1 MKTLLLSFLVALGV
15 LPAPVSFEREEGT
28 SNVKM
33 VETAVGKRA
42 FSKWSAF
49 LPEFARKEA
58 YRLTI
63 TPRRV
68 RIESNT
74 PEDVYRAQTALAQL
88 ERPLPC
94 GVIIDYPR
102 FAWRGAMLDISRHF
116 RDKDYILKQI
126 DALSGVK
133 LNVLHLH
140 LTDGAGWRLEIKSH
154 PELTEKTAWRSH
166 ARWRDWTQS
175 GSSYGGPYGGFLSQD
190 DVREIV
196 AYAAEHHM
204 TVVPEIEMPGHSRE
218 TVFACPWVGCKDS
231 SGDLCP
237 GKEATFTFLEEVLD
251 EVMDLFPSEYIHV
264 GGDEAGRE
272 DWSACPDCRRRMQ
285 EEGLSSEEELQSYL
299 IHRIERYLNAH
310 GRRLIG
316 WDEILEGGLSP
327 NATVMSWRGTEGGLQ
342 AIREGHD
349 AVMTPGNRCYLDK
362 VQDAPPREP
371 EGFGGYLPINT
382 IYSYDPAE
390 GIPEEDLGHL
400 LGLQRNLWHELIPEP
415 SHTEYMLYPRIF
427 AIAKT
432 GWSPASVKDLQDFR
446 ERATALAASLRERGY
461 NTFKLEEEIGDRPES
476 QSVTVHLAQGAKVT
490 YAVAWHENYPADGA
504 VTLTDGLQGG
514 WSFGDGRWQGF
525 QSDVDVTLDLGRL
538 QPVHYVTATFLASPS
553 AWVFLPDRVT
563 VEWSSDG
570 KTFHMAGTI
579 LNENP
584 DGLYIPFG
592 ITVGHDAR
600 YIRYHASRTKE
611 WLFVDEIQVY

>member
-1 MKTLLLSFLVALGV
+1 MKTLLSFLVALGV
-15 LPAPVSFEREEGT
+15 LPAPVSFEQEEGT

-74 PEDVYRAQTALAQL
+74 PEGVYRAQTTLAQL

-116 RDKDYILKQI
+116 RDKDFILKQI

-166 ARWRDWTQS
+166 ARWRDCTQS

-196 AYAAEHHM
+196 AYATEHHM

-237 GKEATFTFLEEVLD
+237 GKEATFTYLEEVLD

-299 IHRIERYLNAH
+299 IRRIERYLNAH

-400 LGLQRNLWHELIPEP
+400 LGLQGNLWHELIPEP

-427 AIAKT
+427 AIAET
-432 GWSPASVKDLQDFR
+432 G
-446 ERATALAASLRERGY
+446 
-461 NTFKLEEEIGDRPES
+461 
-476 QSVTVHLAQGAKVT
+476 
-490 YAVAWHENYPADGA
+490 
-504 VTLTDGLQGG
+504 
-514 WSFGDGRWQGF
+514 
-525 QSDVDVTLDLGRL
+525 
-538 QPVHYVTATFLASPS
+538 
-553 AWVFLPDRVT
+553 
-563 VEWSSDG
+563 
-570 KTFHMAGTI
+570 
-579 LNENP
+579 
-584 DGLYIPFG
+584 
-592 ITVGHDAR
+592 
-600 YIRYHASRTKE
+600 
-611 WLFVDEIQVY
+611 

>member
-1 MKTLLLSFLVALGV
+1 MKTLLIALFVALGV
-15 LPAPVSFEREEGT
+15 LPAPVSFERGDGT
-28 SNVKM
+28 SNVKE
-33 VETAVGKRA
+33 VETVLGKRS
-42 FSKWSAF
+42 FTKWSAF

-68 RIESNT
+68 RIEANT
-74 PEDVYRAQTALAQL
+74 PEGVYRAQTTLAQL

-116 RDKDYILKQI
+116 RDKDFIIKQI
-126 DALSGVK
+126 DALSAVK
-133 LNVLHLH
+133 MNVLHLH

-154 PELTEKTAWRSH
+154 PELTEKTAWRPG
-166 ARWRDWTQS
+166 ATFKEWRSLGS
-175 GSSYGGPYGGFLSQD
+175 GFGGPYGGYLSQD

-196 AYAAEHHM
+196 AYAAAHQM

-218 TVFACPWVGCKDS
+218 TVYACPAVGCKDTS
-231 SGDLCP
+231 EDLCP
-237 GKEATFTFLEEVLD
+237 GKEATFAFLEEVLD
-251 EVMDLFPSEYIHV
+251 EVMGLFPSEFIHI
-264 GGDEAGRE
+264 GGDEAGRR
-272 DWSACPDCRRRMQ
+272 DWLTCPDCQRRMQ
-285 EEGLSSEEELQSYL
+285 EEGLSSVEELQSYL
-299 IHRIERYLNAH
+299 IRRIERYLNAH

-382 IYSYDPAE
+382 IYEYDPAE
-390 GIPEEDLGHL
+390 GIPEESLGHL
-400 LGLQRNLWHELIPEP
+400 LGIQGNLWHEYIPEP

-427 AIAKT
+427 AIAET
-432 GWSPASVKDLQDFR
+432 GWSPAAVKDLLDFR
-446 ERATALAASLRERGY
+446 ARATALAASMRERGY
-461 NTFKLEEEIGDRPES
+461 NTFKLEDEIGDRPES
-476 QSVTVHLAQGAKVT
+476 QGVTEHLARGAKVT
-490 YAVAWHENYPADGA
+490 YAEPWHRNYPAA
-504 VTLTDGLQGG
+504 EAATLTDGLQGG
-514 WSFGDGRWQGF
+514 WSYGDGRWQGF
-525 QSDVDVTLDLGRL
+525 LSDVDVTVDLGRV
-538 QPVHYVTATFLASPS
+538 QPVHYVTASFMASPS

-563 VEWSSDG
+563 VEWSTDG
-570 KTFHMAGTI
+570 ETYHMAGTV

-592 ITVGHDAR
+592 VTVGHDAR
-600 YIRYHASRTKE
+600 YLRYRAYRTKE
-611 WLFVDEIQVY
+611 WLFVDEIQIY